1 MTTYIFFLDGALLAV
16 VGIGHS
22 WTPADHAAPL
32 VGAVVA
38 LIAYAHECAGPHVRV
53 TNHTLPIT

>member
-16 VGIGHS
+16 VGIRYS
-22 WTPADHAAPL
+22 WTPADHAASL
-32 VGAVVA
+32 VGAVVT

-53 TNHTLPIT
+53 TDHTFAIT